1 MTMWK
6 LILLTV
12 FIASSPVMIATPGT
26 AADSHQ
32 LLVAAG
38 GGMSGLGTPKEQA
51 ACRPDI
57 RRFCSKVKQGSDSSA
72 FLSCLKAN
80 RANLSKACLAV
91 LATHGA

>member
-6 LILLTV
+6 PILLSV
-12 FIASSPVMIATPGT
+12 LIASSTVMIATPGT
-26 AADSHQ
+26 AAGADKIV
-32 LLVAAG
+32 VAAG
-38 GGMSGLGTPKEQA
+38 GGMSALGTPKEQA

-80 RANLSKACLAV
+80 RTNLSKACLAV
-91 LATHGA
+91 LLTHGA

>member
-6 LILLTV
+6 PILLSIL
-12 FIASSPVMIATPGT
+12 IASSPVIAIHSM
-26 AADSHQ
+26 AADAQQ

-57 RRFCSKVKQGSDSSA
+57 RRFCSRVKQGSDSSA

-91 LATHGA
+91 LASHGA

>member
-1 MTMWK
+1 MWK
-6 LILLTV
+6 PVLLSIL
-12 FIASSPVMIATPGT
+12 IASSPVIATPGT
-26 AADSHQ
+26 AADTHQ

-38 GGMSGLGTPKEQA
+38 GGMSGTPKEQA

-80 RANLSKACLAV
+80 RTKLSKACLAV
-91 LATHGA
+91 LVSHGE